1 MKWFFKSFING
12 VLTIVPIALV
22 AYVVYKM
29 FLLFDGLSGN
39 ILKPYLDENY
49 NPGIGLFATIIL
61 LTILGWLSTKFLT
74 GTIVW
79 IVDILLQ
86 KSL

>member
-12 VLTIVPIALV
+12 VLTIVPIALD

-49 NPGIGLFATIIL
+49 IPGIGLFATIIL